1 MKKQAW
7 EDCNRE
13 IGTFTYSYVVARD
26 TEKEAQDYFNYY
38 VREKGDWEACDNICK
53 VFGVESGSYSQEYFN
68 KFRENFVAG
77 WGGYPLV
84 GTPEQITDK
93 LIKLSDT
100 GIDGTLVSMVDYNS
114 ELPYWNS
121 KVMPLLEQAG
131 LRKPM
136 MQAAIA
142 A

>member
-1 MKKQAW
+1 M
-7 EDCNRE
+7 
-13 IGTFTYSYVVARD
+13 RD
-26 TEKEAQDYFNYY
+26 TEKEARDYYDYY
-38 VREKGDWEACDNICK
+38 VHEKGDWEACNNICK
-53 VFGVESGSYSQEYFN
+53 VFGVESGTYSPEYFD
-68 KFRENFVAG
+68 KFRANFIAG

-84 GTPEQITDK
+84 GTAEQVTDK
-93 LIKLSDT
+93 LLELSKT
-100 GIDGTLVSMVDYNS
+100 GIDGTLISMVDYNQ
-114 ELPYWNS
+114 ELPYWNA